1 MGTAMNAEAAVSTV
15 PAKSSAVRRLAVK
28 VGKHFLRWMGEF
40 QTRHSLVSTDPV
52 IPHTGFDWIPELEA
66 SWRDIRAELEALLTA
81 PDDIPCFHQ
90 ISPDQSRISKGNDW
104 KTFGFFMYGHR
115 VDENCRKCPKTTA
128 ALERLPGM
136 RSAMFSILAPGYH
149 IPAHRGPTRGVIRA
163 HLGLIVPR
171 EADKVWIRVGDRII
185 HWAEGKV
192 VLFDDFYEHEVR
204 NDTNERRAVL
214 FIDIERP
221 MDRIGTLV
229 IRAILRLI
237 GASTYVK
244 RPLQN
249 LAAWNRQHGRG

>member
-1 MGTAMNAEAAVSTV
+1 MNAEAAVSAA
-15 PAKSSAVRRLAVK
+15 PAKSSPARRLAVSA
-28 VGKHFLRWMGEF
+28 GKHFLRWMGDF
-40 QTRHSLVSTDPV
+40 QARHSLVSTDPV
-52 IPHTGFDWIPELEA
+52 IPTTGFDWVPDLEA
-66 SWRDIRAELEALLTA
+66 SWRDIRAELEALLVA

-115 VDENCRKCPKTTA
+115 IDENCRRCPKTTA

-171 EADKVWIRVGDRII
+171 EADKVWIRVGDRIL

-192 VLFDDFYEHEVR
+192 VLFDDFFDHEVR
-204 NDTNERRAVL
+204 NDTDERRAVL

-221 MDRIGTLV
+221 MDRLGTV
-229 IRAILRLI
+229 VNRAILWLI
-237 GASTYVK
+237 STSTYVK
-244 RPLQN
+244 RPLEN
-249 LAAWNRQHGRG
+249 LAAWNRQHARR